1 MHSATLLRNGIKRVI
16 LLICPHPSG
25 PQNIDLETP
34 AATAGTCARCAAA
47 AAMARARR
55 YVCTDPAN
63 ELLEARA
70 ATASDVTSL
79 YKVGVGAAGRQHVG
93 AHAQQ
98 KAADTGV
105 VGLAGAEGEK
115 WKL

>member
-1 MHSATLLRNGIKRVI
+1 MHRAALLRNGIKRVI
-16 LLICPHPSG
+16 LLICLHLSG
-25 PQNIDLETP
+25 PQNIDLEKP
-34 AATAGTCARCAAA
+34 AVTAGTCAHCAAA

-55 YVCTDPAN
+55 YVCKDPAN
-63 ELLEARA
+63 ELLEVRA
-70 ATASDVTSL
+70 AIASDDTSL

-105 VGLAGAEGEK
+105 VGLAGAVGEK